1 MGSLRRQSL
10 AIVII
15 ILIASMIIGTAISRF
30 VMENSLRNLETN
42 DAERT
47 LNQIKLIFS
56 VQFDDIR
63 KRTIYYAV
71 WDTTYQFMHSADPNY
86 INENYSEEI
95 LDNLNVDY
103 AFLIREDG
111 SSAMTLSKRSAHES
125 KPAIGMSQTVDSHTS
140 ALLEMIK
147 RKIKTPIASN
157 AGSLLWLNEQ
167 AYFVGSSNVLTNE
180 EQGPARGRLVFVS
193 TLNPARMKLLQSMT
207 NEQFT
212 LMPNMPTSHKNQID
226 FINNRLIASST
237 IYDTNGRPIAELRI
251 DNARP
256 MEKQIILLQ
265 NFITVISVGMTLL
278 ALLLAY
284 LLFDRVVLRKITV
297 LVSNISAIRLDGKI
311 SNRLPLID
319 NREIDRISTEVNN
332 LLDNLAG
339 SHAQLQYDALH
350 DHLTGLGNRKLFLQ
364 QLERACSDCRSS
376 TQASFYVYLLDLDA
390 FKDINDMYGHLAGD
404 HVIKTIAGRLAHSA
418 SHIDLPIRIG
428 GDEFALIA
436 RPKQAFDPEHFA
448 AHLLGLITLPVLW
461 ENYSLTVC
469 ASIGIVAVDS
479 AQKAADKPIELLRK
493 ADIAMYASKNT
504 GKNAY
509 RLFHEDIDKQLS
521 ERKRLEAE
529 LDIMIAQESSE
540 IWLQPVVSQHDEKLY
555 AVEVLS
561 RWFHPD
567 MGEIYPDV
575 FIGIAE
581 ESKRIVKFDQ
591 SVIRRVCHL
600 FSELQLLQPKIRI
613 SVNIS
618 ATTLMEPFICD
629 FIAEVLKTYALP
641 EDALMLEITETALA
655 TRENSLIDTIQA
667 IRKLGVTFLIDDFG
681 TGYSSLSRLH
691 TLPLDFVKID
701 RRFLQTLESEDNPI
715 CNAIIRL
722 AHSLDMQVIAEGV
735 ETQLQHER
743 LAALGCD
750 YAQGFHYARPMPYKE
765 FSDYV
770 AKNNLS

>member
-15 ILIASMIIGTAISRF
+15 LLIASMVIGTAISRF
-30 VMENSLRNLETN
+30 VMENSLRNLETH
-42 DAERT
+42 DAKRT
-47 LNQIKLIFS
+47 LNQIKIILT
-56 VQFDDIR
+56 VQFDDI
-63 KRTIYYAV
+63 KRRAVDYAV
-71 WDTTYQFMHSADPNY
+71 WDTTYQFMQSADPNY
-86 INENYSEEI
+86 IIENYSEEI
-95 LDNLNVDY
+95 LDNVNVDY
-103 AFLIREDG
+103 VFLIREDG
-111 SSAMTLSKRSAHES
+111 SDAMTLSKRSAHES
-125 KPAIGMSQTVDSHTS
+125 KPAIGVSQTVDSHTS
-140 ALLEMIK
+140 ALLKEVK
-147 RKIKTPIASN
+147 NQTQHTAASS

-167 AYFVGSSNVLTNE
+167 AYFIGSSAVLTNE
-180 EQGPARGRLVFVS
+180 GQGPARGKLVFVR
-193 TLNPARMKLLQSMT
+193 TLNRARMNQLQTMT
-207 NEQFT
+207 NEQFILT
-212 LMPNMPTSHKNQID
+212 RNMPTSHSNQID
-226 FINNRLIASST
+226 FINNRLTAGST
-237 IYDTNGRPIAELRI
+237 IYDTNDRPIAELIINNTRS
-251 DNARP
+251 

-265 NFITVISVGMTLL
+265 NYITMISVGMALL
-278 ALLLAY
+278 VLLLAY
-284 LLFDRVVLRKITV
+284 VLFDHVVLRKISV

-311 SNRLPLID
+311 GNRLPLID
-319 NREIDRISTEVNN
+319 NRDIDRISTEVNN

-390 FKDINDMYGHLAGD
+390 FKDINDMHGHLAGD

-436 RPKQAFDPEHFA
+436 LPKQAFDPEHFA
-448 AHLLGLITLPVLW
+448 AHLLELITLPVLW
-461 ENYSLTVC
+461 ENYTLTVC
-469 ASIGIVAVDS
+469 ASIGIVAIDS

-540 IWLQPVVSQHDEKLY
+540 IWLQPMVSQHDEKLY

-591 SVIRRVCHL
+591 SVIRRACHL
-600 FSELQLLQPKIRI
+600 FSELQLLQPKIRL

-618 ATTLMEPFICD
+618 ATTLMEPLICD
-629 FIAEVLKTYALP
+629 FIAEALKTYALP

-701 RRFLQTLESEDNPI
+701 RRFLQTLASEDNPI

-735 ETQLQHER
+735 ETQIQHER

-750 YAQGFHYARPMPYKE
+750 FAQGFYYAKPMPSNE
-765 FSDYV
+765 FPIYMH
-770 AKNNLS
+770 KNHLI